1 MNAREPGAPWTLLG
15 FLGVSLIACGL
26 VGIDRAAN
34 AVVWLLAA
42 IFMVFLIRHLA
53 FAASAL
59 SSAPLDMRSR
69 AGFDWG
75 YQPRVTVLVPCRNE
89 ALVAEGMVETL
100 LRLDYPHELLELIV
114 IDDGSDDETP
124 EILDELSRRDSRLLC
139 IHRAAGAPGGKSGAL
154 NAALEVATGDVVV
167 VFDADHRPRSDVLRR
182 LVRHFDDPRVAA
194 VQGRCIVRNS
204 EESGLAKTIAVDYYC
219 GYLVNEYGRQSLFN
233 LPAYGGANCA
243 VRATI
248 LHAMGGWNE
257 NSVTEDTD
265 LTLRVVL
272 GGYQVRFDVTAID
285 TEESVQTFK
294 RFWRQRYRW
303 ARGHQRAWRD
313 YRRDVWR
320 TPTLT
325 VLQKF
330 ETTMFLLVYHV
341 PGMCGLGL
349 VLLLLRA
356 LGMFTWGNGIDL
368 TPIATLLFLGPL
380 LELASGLIV
389 SRAPRKSALG
399 ILLFLPSFLVFTV
412 VCSKAWIDGILGRE
426 YTWSKTPR
434 SGAGQTNTIASE
446 LRDQAGQHGGTVVAG
461 SASLGGSFGDPVPT

>member
-1 MNAREPGAPWTLLG
+1 MNAREPGAPWTLLAFAG
-15 FLGVSLIACGL
+15 ASLIAFGL
-26 VGIDRAAN
+26 FGVDRAAN
-34 AVVWLLAA
+34 AVVWALAA
-42 IFMVFLIRHLA
+42 VFMVFLIRHLA

-89 ALVAEGMVETL
+89 ALVAEGMVETI
-100 LRLDYPHELLELIV
+100 LRLDYPHALLELIV
-114 IDDGSDDETP
+114 IDDGSDDATP
-124 EILDELSRRDSRLLC
+124 QILDELSRRDNRLVC
-139 IHRAAGAPGGKSGAL
+139 VHRPAGSPGGKSGAL
-154 NAALEVATGDVVV
+154 NAALEIATGDVIV

-182 LVRHFDDPRVAA
+182 LVRHFADPRVAA

-248 LHAMGGWNE
+248 LRELGGWNE

-320 TPTLT
+320 APTLT
-325 VLQKF
+325 LLQKF

-349 VLLLLRA
+349 LILLLRA
-356 LGMFTWGNGIDL
+356 LGVFTWGNGIDL

-389 SRAPRKSALG
+389 SRAPRRSALG
-399 ILLFLPSFLVFTV
+399 ILLFLPAFLVFTV
-412 VCSKAWIDGILGRE
+412 VCSKAWIDGILGHA

-434 SGAGQTNTIASE
+434 SGAGQRNTIASE
-446 LRDQAGQHGGTVVAG
+446 LG
-461 SASLGGSFGDPVPT
+461 ASELGGAARLGEPVPT